1 MVTGRGMIFICS
13 AVIMT
18 LNLTI
23 KTQERRCLILKNI
36 DMLVNMVR
44 YILPTNNELHGVKES
59 KYYDGRIDTEKIE
72 SCPFYCL
79 TLEKCIWQV

>member
-1 MVTGRGMIFICS
+1 
-13 AVIMT
+13 MT

-79 TLEKCIWQV
+79 PWKSVFGKFNAAKSNIISEI

>member
-1 MVTGRGMIFICS
+1 MTGVFFIFLFMVTGRGIIFICS

-18 LNLTI
+18 LKLTI

-36 DMLVNMVR
+36 DMLVNIVR

-59 KYYDGRIDTEKIE
+59 KY
-72 SCPFYCL
+72 
-79 TLEKCIWQV
+79 